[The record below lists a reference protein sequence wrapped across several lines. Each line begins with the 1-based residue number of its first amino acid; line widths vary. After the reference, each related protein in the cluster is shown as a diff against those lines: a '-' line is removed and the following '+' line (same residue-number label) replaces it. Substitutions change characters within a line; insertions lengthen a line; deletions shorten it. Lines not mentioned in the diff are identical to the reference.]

1 MKIFFIHDLFMIQNE
16 EEEGQNGSPDI
27 QATAEVVQAV
37 NE

>member
-1 MKIFFIHDLFMIQNE
+1 MIQNE

-27 QATAEVVQAV
+27 QATAETEEIVQAA